1 MKKFGL
7 PIGELNSFILID
19 NDKAYTKST
28 GALRMLKMLGRGW
41 NFLYGLIIIP
51 KLIRDKVYDYVAR
64 NRYRWF
70 GKRDECMVPPPG
82 WQERFLT

>member
-7 PIGELNSFILID
+7 PTGELNSFLLID

>member
-7 PIGELNSFILID
+7 PTGELNSFILID

-70 GKRDECMVPPPG
+70 GKRDECMVPSPG

>member
-7 PIGELNSFILID
+7 PTGELNSFILID

>member
-7 PIGELNSFILID
+7 PTGELNSFLLID

-28 GALRMLKMLGRGW
+28 GALRMLKILGRGW